1 MRSKTKRILALLCA
15 VVLVATTFLGNTYM
29 KQSEV
34 KAADSVEP
42 ISLDGFENV
51 TISDFSK
58 DGVQMPETTH
68 QGPAESGTLT
78 TYALTS
84 GESLNKKLLSMN
96 VTFAGGGGNARLDVA
111 GTGDWTGFSVY
122 ASDNNHYLHIY
133 TNYNVASPAQGFDID
148 LSKAG
153 FTTSVVG
160 TEILLQMSLEFVDTT
175 LNVGAYVNGVLCGT
189 YAITGCDLTKF
200 GNCLGLYVEG
210 NDRAITARSVEWPPE
225 PIWLDGF
232 TNVTI
237 KNFAGLT
244 SGTTYEGVS
253 TGFHKDCAALTVT
266 DFDNVLLSMK
276 VTLTAG
282 TYKTRLDIGGNAG
295 WTGFSLQANDDGS
308 KFQMGNNYGMT
319 TTVDLPSLEASVAG
333 VDSFLNNPFLLQMSF
348 EYGEVV
354 NNRADVV
361 IGMYINGKL
370 YNDQKFTIA
379 DCNMEKMG
387 NHLAFYSEV
396 AGGNAT
402 FENVIAPVE
411 PAFLDD
417 FGNLTIS
424 NFVNDAGQKLV
435 TGAYPGS
442 SGGAHGDY
450 YVSGLTNFDR
460 KLVSL
465 NVTFEGG
472 SYMNS
477 IIIGGNGGWSGFNIH
492 PNDQGT
498 QLVIDKTWAQNHN
511 DLGSYSPHTI
521 DATTAGLNSF
531 IDNEFLLQISFAYG
545 EAVDGYSVLTMG
557 VYIDGNLYNNFT
569 IAGCSTSTW
578 GTHMALYR
586 QVDGQSM
593 IIGNEIVF
601 PKFAG
606 YTEVTVEDF
615 VDDSGNVMEEKAYMA
630 TMKGAYDTFSLKEY
644 DNFDKKKVTFNVMFK
659 HGGGNTRIDIA
670 GASAWNGVS
679 MFANKEGTYL
689 FVSSNYGGVSSGS
702 PKFPIEIH
710 KDSVGITSFLDT
722 KFLLEMTFRYVS
734 DTQIEVGIYV
744 NGVLAND
751 QKYTLTVSDMAK
763 FGDYIGFY
771 REDDESTI
779 LIGSVNSDTFPVDMG
794 IQPSY
799 RYEKLTFGHFGI
811 VNKKYPYVAGD
822 VAVQGPANG
831 RTTLDKTVI
840 MGSIFLEGSNNSQ
853 IIWGGNSGWNGLRMF
868 PNSGGTMQL
877 TWYNGGTAT
886 PIVTLNSETAGVAFV
901 GEKYDIML
909 SSELVDNDGDGEVN
923 DIKVGIWFNGTLYN
937 QTYIIVPNL
946 GNEYGNY
953 FSVYCATETDTVTL
967 GSVMDL
973 LEQPSESLKKI
984 TFFQYEVE
992 DGTYE
997 SAADINTKGNYIKGD
1012 TVAGTVLCGDIQ
1024 LINSSAGEID
1034 IFLGS
1039 TDNVWTQGI
1048 RLTKYGGSTD
1058 FKLIYQ
1064 TADSYKEVLTIK
1076 PSAAGVDFDNEK
1088 FNLMWSM
1095 EMVDSDEDG
1104 TADDLKV
1111 GLWFNGFLYQQT
1123 YTYITDFGVDMLG
1136 DTFATYCASGTAI
1149 TLNSIYELTQLPDK
1163 SFDKITFSDF
1173 GLESQKITCG
1183 ADVVASSRASAYS
1196 TFDRVV
1202 FSGDFRFSDTGD
1214 YQIIYGG
1221 DSGWSGLRLMIDSSG
1236 NLNGSWYKG
1245 NESQLVIWGTPTH
1258 LGLNSLTQ
1266 ETVNVMISTELVD
1279 DDGDG
1284 NKNDIKVGVWFNK
1297 VLYEFEGSGY
1307 HIVKDWG
1314 DQLLNGFSIYGAGG
1328 SSTSVMI
1335 RNDADY
1341 QSNPSYFEDIA
1352 EYRATTKTAPDAP
1365 EGYVFAGWYADADY
1379 TEFIG
1384 TDVTSGKAWAK
1395 FVEEDVLT
1403 IKPQVRVNDDGSVPT
1418 DKTDIRFV
1426 TTVDNLEYRKIS
1438 FKISKYD
1445 NEKGAYKS
1453 EKDAASFTNFDPRL
1467 VYEKLYAVG
1476 SDSKTMTY
1484 MPSIFS
1490 WQSEYFKAFTV
1501 KGIPYADGG
1510 YDTMIKVTPYWV
1522 TMDGTTVSGKVLE
1535 TCVSKYNPGTNSST
1549 AVSYDFLG
1557 EETMPI
1563 TGYFGPYP
1571 VSNATDTNLFPDYN
1585 TDEYFKMIAD
1595 SGVNLMVYSHTDYST
1610 YPNLVKKQLQM
1621 GEKYGVGIYVY
1632 DKGIYNKSE
1641 ADMLAQMSQYS
1652 NYKAFCGMYLVDEPG
1667 TSSYLS
1673 GSDNGLATDFS
1684 DEATILNNNNF
1695 MFYGNMY
1702 PIVDADSNVWEDLW
1716 SSSNITNTDK
1726 TAYGKY
1732 INEFYT
1738 ALNPKVLSY
1747 DYYPFDDSRIV
1758 DGKYDLALYFY
1769 NMAAIR
1775 NKAQSTNKPFWAFV
1789 QAGGQ
1794 WNDKSEYFTS
1804 TTPYY
1809 PDQGQFD
1816 WIVNTS
1822 LAFGAQGIQ
1831 YFPLVQPQHFAYGSD
1846 ATHWDFERNGIIG
1859 AFGNKTQ
1866 WYYYAQEINEHI
1878 ATIDSV
1884 LMKSSSEQIIAL
1896 GSDAKSATSGLTD
1909 VTTSTS
1915 YNNVLTSATASGNAL
1930 IGCFNYCGKTAF
1942 YVVNYDYDNPGTVT
1956 LNFNGTKS
1964 ITQIDNAVTT
1974 ETSASSMTLSMEA
1987 GEGILLVIE

>member
-15 VVLVATTFLGNTYM
+15 VVMVATTFLGNWYT
-29 KQSEV
+29 KQDEV
-34 KAADSVEP
+34 KAADVVEP

-51 TISDFSK
+51 TIKDFSK
-58 DGVQMPETTH
+58 DSAQMPETTH
-68 QGPAESGTLT
+68 QGPAEGGILT
-78 TYALTS
+78 TYTLTS
-84 GESLNKKLLSMN
+84 GASLNKKFLSTY
-96 VTFAGGGGNARLDVA
+96 VTFVGGSGNARLDVA

-282 TYKTRLDIGGNAG
+282 TYETRLDIGGNAG

-396 AGGNAT
+396 VGGNAT

-424 NFVNDAGQKLV
+424 DFTKSDGTKLV
-435 TGAYPGS
+435 AGEYSGASTGA
-442 SGGAHGDY
+442 HDDY
-450 YVSGLTNFDR
+450 WVSGLTNFDH

-477 IIIGGNGGWSGFNIH
+477 IIIGGNGGWCGFNIH
-492 PNDQGT
+492 PSDDGSRLAVDT
-498 QLVIDKTWAQNHN
+498 TWG
-511 DLGSYSPHTI
+511 GSITSSTPPVLS
-521 DATTAGLNSF
+521 ATTAGLSSF
-531 IDNEFLLQISFAYG
+531 INNEFLLQVSFAYG
-545 EAVDGYSVLTMG
+545 EEVDGKADLEMG
-557 VYIDGNLYNNFT
+557 IYIDGKLYNDEVFT

-578 GTHMALYR
+578 GTHLALYR
-586 QVDGQSM
+586 QVNGQSM
-593 IIGNEIVF
+593 IIGDEVIF

-606 YTEVTVEDF
+606 YTEVTLEDF
-615 VDDSGNVMEEKAYMA
+615 VDASGNVMESKAY
-630 TMKGAYDTFSLKEY
+630 TTTVKGAYDTYSLENY
-644 DNFDKKKVTFNVMFK
+644 DNFDKKKVALNVLFK
-659 HGGGNTRIDIA
+659 CGGGNTRIDLA
-670 GASAWNGVS
+670 GAGAWNGVS

-702 PKFPIEIH
+702 PTFPIEIN

-722 KFLLEMTFRYVS
+722 QFLLEMTFRYVS
-734 DTQIEVGIYV
+734 DTQIEVGIYI

-751 QKYTLTVSDMAK
+751 QKYTLTVSDMTK

-771 REDDESTI
+771 REDEESAI
-779 LIGSVNSDTFPVDMG
+779 LVGSVNSDSFPKDMG

-811 VNKKYPYVAGD
+811 VDKKYPYVSGD
-822 VAVQGPANG
+822 VAVQGPESR
-831 RTTLDKTVI
+831 RTTLNKTVI
-840 MGSIFLEGSNNSQ
+840 CGSIFLEGSNSSQ
-853 IIWGGNSGWNGLRMF
+853 IIWGGKSGWNGLRMF
-868 PNSGGTMQL
+868 PSSGGTMGL
-877 TWYNGGTAT
+877 TWYEGNTST
-886 PIVTLNSETAGVAFV
+886 PVATLNSDIAGVKFV
-901 GEKYDIML
+901 GEKYNIML
-909 SSELVDNDGDGEVN
+909 SSELVDNGGDGNVN
-923 DIKVGIWFNGTLYN
+923 DIKIGIWFNGVLYN
-937 QTYIIVPNL
+937 QQYIYANDL
-946 GNEYGNY
+946 GDYYGNY
-953 FSVYCATETDTVTL
+953 FSVYCATETDSVTL

-973 LEQPSESLKKI
+973 LEQPSESLKKV
-984 TFFQYEVE
+984 TFFQYGIE
-992 DGTYE
+992 DDTYE
-997 SAADINTKGNYIKGD
+997 ADIDINTKGNYIKGD
-1012 TVAGTVLCGDIQ
+1012 TVAGTLLCGDVQ
-1024 LINSSAGEID
+1024 LVNSSAGEID

-1048 RLTKYGGSTD
+1048 RLVKYGSSTD
-1058 FKLIYQ
+1058 LTLTYQ
-1064 TADSYKEVLTIK
+1064 TSAGVQSTWSIK
-1076 PSAAGVDFDNEK
+1076 PTIAGVDFATEK

-1104 TADDLKV
+1104 TSDDLKI

-1123 YTYITDFGVDMLG
+1123 YIYIENFGENMLG
-1136 DTFATYCASGTAI
+1136 DVFATYCAAGTAI
-1149 TLNSIYELTQLPDK
+1149 TLESIYELTQLPDK
-1163 SFDKITFSDF
+1163 SFDRITFSDF
-1173 GLESQKITCG
+1173 GLETGKITCG
-1183 ADVVASSRASAYS
+1183 ADVVASSRASEYS

-1202 FSGDFRFSDTGD
+1202 FSGDFRMSDD
-1214 YQIIYGG
+1214 CAYQIIYGG
-1221 DSGWSGLRLMIDSSG
+1221 DSGWGGLRLMIESDG
-1236 NLNGSWYKG
+1236 TLNGSWYKG
-1245 NESQLVIWGTPTH
+1245 NDTQLVIWGNPTH
-1258 LGLNSLTQ
+1258 LGLNSLTK
-1266 ETVNVMISTELVD
+1266 ESFNVMISTELVD

-1284 NKNDIKVGVWFNK
+1284 KKNDIKIGVWINK
-1297 VLYEFEGSGY
+1297 VLYEYQGSGY

-1314 DQLLNGFSIYGAGG
+1314 DQLQNGFSIYSPDG
-1328 SSTSVMI
+1328 SATSVMI
-1335 RNDADY
+1335 RNDAEY

-1352 EYRATTKTAPDAP
+1352 EYRGTTKTAPEAP
-1365 EGYVFAGWYADADY
+1365 EGYVFAGWYADAEH

-1403 IKPQVRVNDDGSVPT
+1403 IKPQVGVNSDGTVPT
-1418 DKTDIRFV
+1418 DKTDLRFV
-1426 TTVDNLEYRKIS
+1426 TTVNDLEYRKIS
-1438 FKISKYD
+1438 FKIAKY
-1445 NEKGAYKS
+1445 NNAQGKYNN
-1453 EKDAASFTNFDPRL
+1453 EKDATSFTNYDPRL
-1467 VYEKLYAVG
+1467 VYGKLYAVG
-1476 SDSKTMTY
+1476 SDSKTIEY
-1484 MPSIFS
+1484 LPSIFS

-1501 KGIPYADGG
+1501 TGIPKAD
-1510 YDTMIKVTPYWV
+1510 YSTMIKVTPYWI
-1522 TMDGTTVSGKVLE
+1522 TMDGTTVQGKVLE
-1535 TCVSKYNPGTNSST
+1535 TCVSKYNPGTST
-1549 AVSYDFLG
+1549 SAAVSFDFLG

-1571 VSNATDTNLFPDYN
+1571 ASNATDTDLFPDYN

-1595 SGVNLMVYSHTDYST
+1595 SGVNLMVYSDTDYSK
-1610 YPNLVKKQLQM
+1610 YPALVKKQLEM
-1621 GEKYGVGIYVY
+1621 GEKYGVGIYVK
-1632 DKGIYNKSE
+1632 DSGIYNKSE
-1641 ADMLAQMSQYS
+1641 ADMLAHMNNYK
-1652 NYKAFCGMYLVDEPG
+1652 NYKAFCGMYLIDEPG

-1673 GSDNGLATDFS
+1673 ETTNGLATDYS
-1684 DEATILNNNNF
+1684 DEATILNNNHV

-1702 PIVDADSNVWEDLW
+1702 PIVDVDSNVWEDIW
-1716 SSSNITNTDK
+1716 SSSNITDTDK

-1732 INEFYT
+1732 INEFYE
-1738 ALNPKVLSY
+1738 ALEPKVLSY

-1758 DGKYDLALYFY
+1758 SGEYDLSLYFY

-1775 NKAQSTNKPFWAFV
+1775 DKAQSTGKPFWAFV
-1789 QAGGQ
+1789 QAGSQ
-1794 WNDKSEYFTS
+1794 WNDESEYMTS
-1804 TTPYY
+1804 VTPYY
-1809 PDQGQFD
+1809 PDEGQFD

-1866 WYYYAQEINEHI
+1866 WYYYAQEMNKHI
-1878 ATIDSV
+1878 AEIDSV
-1884 LMKSSSEQIIAL
+1884 LMKSSSKQIIAL
-1896 GSDAKSATSGLTD
+1896 GSNAQNATNGLTD
-1909 VTTSTS
+1909 VTNTTS
-1915 YNNVLTSATASGNAL
+1915 YNSVLTSAAASGNAL
-1930 IGCFNYCGKTAF
+1930 IGCFDYCGKTAL
-1942 YVVNYDYDNPGTVT
+1942 YVVNYDYDNAGTVT
-1956 LNFNGTKS
+1956 LNFNGSKNL
-1964 ITQIDNAVTT
+1964 TQIKNAVPT
-1974 ETSASSMTLSMEA
+1974 ETSSSSLTLNMEA